1 MNSTRGVFQDGEP
14 GSWAGNPDKVCERF
28 RYYIDMDFDFFQV
41 MFPGFSDD
49 YVETSRRFAER
60 VMKKIWCSWKASGGA
75 EHICSV
81 ERKNSS

>member
-1 MNSTRGVFQDGEP
+1 MGFE
-14 GSWAGNPDKVCERF
+14 
-28 RYYIDMDFDFFQV
+28 FFQV

-60 VMKKIWCSWKASGGA
+60 VMKKLWCSWRASGGA